1 MTSYAPES
9 PKVSPRKVENIPQIQ
24 PLNTQHKAPETIE
37 ENNSFSLSPNRPN
50 SVHDKVARLSIH
62 GSDAAHKNLLES
74 LESGMNGHSFT
85 PKRRRSSVQL
95 VSQINTSNS
104 HNEILSRKNSL
115 TSMKVIKKKKKMNA
129 PMDLKV
135 FESAYTKNISIK
147 DLRDLTLF
155 LMNANNNMPQWLR
168 IKNRP
173 AGLKMVVLFMP
184 GLEPQDFQMPKKDS
198 FAKDLPYDNHYFLN
212 GNTNTHLIENCQS
225 IPVAAPG
232 SRLSLFSAYNS
243 FINVGLTKNEKQIKK
258 TELSNKKVVITDL
271 LMRLDQLVENGYPI
285 HPSTEGLTS
294 EEQFADRELKRETDD
309 NTTWYNTIKFD
320 HTGSHIFGLDC
331 EMCLADR
338 DFVLTRVSILDFQG
352 NVIYDELVKPDVE
365 ITDYLTKYSGITKE
379 KLDPVTT
386 TLKDV
391 QHKIIKLISSDDILI
406 GHSLQSDL
414 FALKLRHPKIVD
426 TAVIFDH
433 KAGPPFKPALKYLA
447 SEYLNIEI
455 QNNSS
460 DGHDSIEDARTCID
474 LTKLKIT
481 NGLWFGIS
489 INTENLFVRLGEKS
503 NKKSLILND
512 YVFKNFDL
520 MDKTTGSNLTFSK
533 KIRCCNDTE
542 IYDNIQSNINEFDIC
557 VGRLRELEFNRGYSQ
572 KPSKSNSIEDKTSAE
587 IIQLCNE
594 RINKIY
600 DILPTGSVILL
611 ASGCGN
617 TKDFN
622 IMMKEMNALNK
633 EERVEMKQNRNDELA
648 EAVSKARDSVVSMI
662 VKTDPSII

>member
-1 MTSYAPES
+1 MTSYGPES

-24 PLNTQHKAPETIE
+24 PLNVQHKAPETTE

-62 GSDAAHKNLLES
+62 GSDSAHKNLLES

-95 VSQINTSNS
+95 VSQINNNNT

-115 TSMKVIKKKKKMNA
+115 TSMKIIKKKKKMNA
-129 PMDLKV
+129 PMELKV

-155 LMNANNNMPQWLR
+155 LMNSNNNMPQWLR

-173 AGLKMVVLFMP
+173 TGLKMVVLFMP
-184 GLEPQDFQMPKKDS
+184 GLEPQDFQMPQKES

-212 GNTNTHLIENCQS
+212 GNTNTQLLENCQS

-285 HPSTEGLTS
+285 HPATEGLTS
-294 EEQFADRELKRETDD
+294 EDQFADREMKRETDD

-352 NVIYDELVKPDVE
+352 NVVYDQLVKPDVE

-447 SEYLNIEI
+447 SEYLNIDI

-481 NGLWFGIS
+481 NGLWYGLS

-520 MDKTTGSNLTFSK
+520 MDKTNGSNVTFSK

-542 IYDNIQSNINEFDIC
+542 IYDNIQSNIDEFDIC

-572 KPSKSNSIEDKTSAE
+572 KPTKSNIIEDKTSDE
-587 IIQLCNE
+587 IIQFCNE

-600 DILPTGSVILL
+600 DALPTGSVILL
-611 ASGCGN
+611 ASGCGD

-633 EERVEMKQNRNDELA
+633 EERMEMKKNRNDELA
-648 EAVSKARDSVVSMI
+648 AAVSKARDSVVSMI
-662 VKTDPSII
+662 VKTDPAII

>member
-1 MTSYAPES
+1 MTSYGTES
-9 PKVSPRKVENIPQIQ
+9 PKVSPRKVETIPPIQ
-24 PLNTQHKAPETIE
+24 PLNGNHKAPETIE
-37 ENNSFSLSPNRPN
+37 ENGSFSLSPNRPN

-62 GSDAAHKNLLES
+62 GSDSAHKNLLES
-74 LESGMNGHSFT
+74 LKSDTNGPSFA

-95 VSQINTSNS
+95 TSQLNNNNM

-135 FESAYTKNISIK
+135 FENAYSKNISIK

-173 AGLKMVVLFMP
+173 IGLKMVVLFMP
-184 GLEPQDFQMPKKDS
+184 GLEPQDFQMPNQES
-198 FAKDLPYDNHYFLN
+198 FAKDLPYDNHYFLT
-212 GNTNTHLIENCQS
+212 GNTNTNLIENCQS

-243 FINVGLTKNEKQIKK
+243 FINVGLTKNEKEIKK
-258 TELSNKKVVITDL
+258 KELSNKKVVITDL

-285 HPSTEGLTS
+285 HPTTDGLTS
-294 EEQFADRELKRETDD
+294 EDQFANREMKRETDD
-309 NTTWYNTIKFD
+309 NISWYNTIKFD
-320 HTGSHIFGLDC
+320 HSGSHIFGLDC
-331 EMCLADR
+331 EMCLAGR

-352 NVIYDELVKPDVE
+352 NVIYDQLVKPDVE

-379 KLDPVTT
+379 KLDPVTI

-447 SEYLNIEI
+447 SEYLNIDI

-474 LTKLKIT
+474 LTKLKIS
-481 NGLWFGIS
+481 NGLWFGLS
-489 INTENLFVRLGEKS
+489 INTENLFVRLNEKS
-503 NKKSLILND
+503 DKKSLILND

-520 MDKTTGSNLTFSK
+520 ADENNGTNGTFSK
-533 KIRCCNDTE
+533 KIRCFNDTE
-542 IYDNIQSNINEFDIC
+542 IYDNIQSHIDEFDIC

-572 KPSKSNSIEDKTSAE
+572 KPAKSHMIEDKSSDE
-587 IIQLCNE
+587 IIRLCNE

-600 DILPTGSVILL
+600 ESLPVGSVILL
-611 ASGCGN
+611 ASGCGD

-633 EERVEMKQNRNDELA
+633 EEKMEMKKNRNDELA
-648 EAVSKARDSVVSMI
+648 TAVAKARDSVVSMI
-662 VKTDPSII
+662 VKTDPKII